1 MTHDPSDKQ
10 SARSRAARFGPPA
23 TYRVVHE
30 TRYQYSEP
38 VAICQNELRMRPQST
53 TWLTCHECDID
64 IQPRPAG
71 VQTHQ
76 DYFGNVV
83 DCFALEA
90 PHRSLLVRVESRV
103 TVASRDDGQLGDGP
117 RWEALVTD
125 VQSGRNHSDLF
136 ANEYVYRSRRITPQ
150 HIFADYA
157 KPIFDRSSYLLAATD
172 ELTRRIHED
181 FRYDGAATTVS
192 TTTRQAFDLR
202 AGVCQDFSHIQIAC
216 LRSLGI
222 PARYVSGYLRTVPP
236 AGQPRLVGADQ
247 SHAWISVYAGPELG
261 WVDYDPTNACRT
273 GVDHIPVCIGR
284 DYDDISPM
292 RGIVLGGGSTT
303 LAVSVDVAPDPVPAE
318 EAKAIA
324 ASIDPA
330 PVASPGLPP
339 INTSDG

>member
-1 MTHDPSDKQ
+1 MIRDLSDNQAIQ
-10 SARSRAARFGPPA
+10 SRPHRFGPPA

-53 TWLTCHECDID
+53 TWLKCHDCRIE
-64 IQPRPAG
+64 IQPHPAI

-83 DCFALEA
+83 DCFALEV
-90 PHRSLLVRVESRV
+90 PHQSLLVRVTSRV
-103 TVASRDDGQLGDGP
+103 TVASRTDEQLGEGP
-117 RWEALVTD
+117 LWQDLVSS
-125 VQSGRNHSDLF
+125 VRSGDDPSNLF
-136 ANEYVYRSRRITPQ
+136 ANEYVFRSRRIDPQ
-150 HIFADYA
+150 PIFADYA
-157 KPIFDRSSYLLAATD
+157 KPIFEQKPHLLAGVE
-172 ELTRRIHED
+172 ELTRRIHQD
-181 FRYDGAATTVS
+181 FRYDGAATTVL

-222 PARYVSGYLRTVPP
+222 PARYVSGYLRTLPP

-247 SHAWISVYAGPELG
+247 SHAWVSVYAGEKIG

-292 RGIVLGGGSTT
+292 RGIVLGGGGTT
-303 LAVSVDVAPDPVPAE
+303 LSVSVDVAPDPVTAA
-318 EAKAIA
+318 EAKAIV
-324 ASIDPA
+324 ASIDPSPA
-330 PVASPGLPP
+330 PTPGSPPVEP
-339 INTSDG
+339 SDD